1 MDACGQ
7 KRPKPNLKE
16 KRSFWVIVKI
26 RKGIMKK
33 LGKKN
38 LKGNSKI
45 QINTAMLCKDKEQTA
60 WRGIRGAIKAA
71 VGEETDGAG
80 TAYGLHQVF
89 ASEFLQGASS

>member
-1 MDACGQ
+1 
-7 KRPKPNLKE
+7 
-16 KRSFWVIVKI
+16 
-26 RKGIMKK
+26 
-33 LGKKN
+33 
-38 LKGNSKI
+38 
-45 QINTAMLCKDKEQTA
+45 MLCKDKEQTA